1 MAKNFKMLA
10 KTLFGFEE
18 LLAKELRQLGASEI
32 EIGNRSVSFEGD
44 TGFMYK
50 ANLNC
55 RTAIKILKPITG
67 FNVFTEDDLYKK
79 IYDIPWEDYMD
90 NEDTLAVHATV
101 FSEVFTHSHYISL
114 KTKDAI
120 VDRFRDRTGIRPNV
134 DLDAPSLQ
142 INIHIDRNICT
153 VSLDSSGDSLHKRG
167 YKVEGS
173 LAPINE
179 VLAAGILMAAD
190 WQGQSDFLDPMCG
203 SGTMLI
209 EAAMIA
215 CQIPANINR
224 KRFAFESWKDFDP
237 ELYQLIINASLKRV
251 REYRFKMKGFD
262 LDSKMVD
269 LAKRNVKSANLEEFI
284 TIDHQDFFKSEKQTE
299 KPLFIAFNPPYDER
313 ISLYDVEKFYSQIGD
328 TLKQGYP
335 GSQAWIITSNMDA
348 LKSVG
353 LRTSKKIKVFNGKLE
368 ARWVRY
374 DMYEGSK
381 KASKNQDNTFKK
393 SEKEKQIFSDKK
405 ASKPVESTSKKPKR
419 PRIKRNKP

>member
-18 LLAKELRQLGASEI
+18 LLAKELRQLGASAVA
-32 EIGNRSVSFEGD
+32 IGNRSVSFEGD

-67 FNVFTEDDLYKK
+67 FNIFTEDDLYKK
-79 IYDIPWEDYMD
+79 IYHMPWEDYMNVD
-90 NEDTLAVHATV
+90 DTLAVQATV
-101 FSEVFTHSHYISL
+101 FSEVFTHSHYIAL

-120 VDRFRDRTGIRPNV
+120 VDRFRDKQGVRPNV
-134 DLDAPSLQ
+134 DLDNPSLQ

-153 VSLDSSGDSLHKRG
+153 VSLDSSGESLHKRG

-173 LAPINE
+173 AAPINE
-179 VLAAGILMAAD
+179 VLAAGILMLAD
-190 WQGQSDFLDPMCG
+190 WQGQSNFLDPMCG

-209 EAAMIA
+209 EATMIA
-215 CQIPANINR
+215 CNIPANINR
-224 KRFAFESWKDFDP
+224 RRFAFESWKDFDP
-237 ELYQLIINASLKRV
+237 DLYQLIVDASLKKV
-251 REYRFKMKGFD
+251 KEYPFKMKGFD
-262 LDSKMVD
+262 IDSHLVD
-269 LAKRNVKSANLEEFI
+269 LARRNVESANLQEFI
-284 TIDHQDFFKSEKQTE
+284 TIEHQDFFTSEKE
-299 KPLFIAFNPPYDER
+299 EDKPLFIAFNPPYDER
-313 ISLYDVEKFYSQIGD
+313 LSLRDVENFYSRIGD
-328 TLKQGYP
+328 TLKHGYP
-335 GSQAWIITSNMDA
+335 GSQAWLITSNMEA

-381 KASKNQDNTFKK
+381 KV
-393 SEKEKQIFSDKK
+393 KK
-405 ASKPVESTSKKPKR
+405 AATGESKQKR
-419 PRIKRNKP
+419 PRINRS